1 MKLIVIGTSSSAH
14 LKCNSQFVSGY
25 HAELLLLDNGEIL
38 LTDKGSKNGTY
49 LNEQRLQ
56 PNKDV
61 QVKRGDQIRFADYV
75 LDWKDVPQV
84 LPPDMTMIKEMRG
97 IGTNFRNK
105 HQLQGEKVSRFHATL
120 KKKKD
125 NKWYIQDH
133 SKNGTTVNGQPIPAN
148 QDVKLKKG
156 DNILCA
162 GVPVPNPYGNA
173 PSFNFRKVL
182 SILSLILLL
191 CGGSFGIMRMVRNA
205 SNNSAKNVSKPK
217 KTALIT
223 RKGRKM
229 SDEEIVEKY
238 QSSTV
243 FIMGYYYYKVSA
255 GNLDLVKICGL
266 PTEVVINEKGR
277 LVPVEGKSKMHVFT
291 ATGFFVSPEGK
302 VVTNL
307 HAVRPWLFD
316 EETSKIADQYKMFL
330 ANQARDY
337 DLPSL
342 NAYVDQVKVEGVM
355 NFIGII
361 PNGAY
366 LSESNVLRCHELVAH
381 DNIEK
386 DVAIIQL
393 ESKRLPTDKCTYV
406 DLSKA
411 VTDDDEIK
419 VGSHV
424 YTMGYPFGLTLQTQ
438 NSSQDLKIIANGGSV
453 TQECGEYLFGFN
465 APSYHGASG
474 SPIFNDKG
482 QLIGVL
488 SAGMAES
495 QGFNYAVKAS
505 HAKELFD
512 QSNK

>member
-1 MKLIVIGTSSSAH
+1 MKLIVIGTASSAH

-49 LNEQRLQ
+49 LNDQRLQ

-61 QVKRGDQIRFADYV
+61 PVKRGDQIRFADYI
-75 LDWKDVPQV
+75 LDWKDVPQISM
-84 LPPDMTMIKEMRG
+84 PDMKEIKEMRG

-105 HQLQGEKVSRFHATL
+105 HQLQGDKVSRFHATL

-156 DNILCA
+156 DKIMCA

-173 PSFNFRKVL
+173 PAFNFRKVL

-191 CGGSFGIMRMVRNA
+191 CGGSFGIMRMLRNS
-205 SNNSAKNVSKPK
+205 SNNNAKNSSKPK
-217 KTALIT
+217 KTALVT
-223 RKGRKM
+223 RKGKKM

-238 QSSTV
+238 KSSTV
-243 FIMGYYYYKVSA
+243 LIYGRYYYKVSA
-255 GNLDLVKICGL
+255 GRLDLLKTCGL
-266 PTEVVINEKGR
+266 PTEVVINEKGKV
-277 LVPVEGKSKMHVFT
+277 VPVKGNSNIHEFT

-307 HAVRPWLFD
+307 HAVRPWLFND
-316 EETSKIADQYKMFL
+316 EASIIADQYKMFL
-330 ANQARDY
+330 TTQDVDGFGAF
-337 DLPSL
+337 
-342 NAYVDQVKVEGVM
+342 VDQVKVDGVM
-355 NFIGII
+355 SFIGIV
-361 PNGAY
+361 PNGSY
-366 LSESNVLRCHELVAH
+366 LSNSNVLRCYELVAH

-393 ESKRLPTDKCTYV
+393 ESKRMPTEKCTYV

-411 VTDDDEIK
+411 VTDDAEIK

-424 YTMGYPFGLTLQTQ
+424 YTMGYPFGLTLQGQ
-438 NSSQDLKIIANGGSV
+438 NSSQDLNIIANGGSV

-465 APSYHGASG
+465 APSYMGASG

-488 SAGMAES
+488 SAGMTES
-495 QGFNYAVKAS
+495 QGFKFEF
-505 HAKELFD
+505 AK
-512 QSNK
+512 SPPGP

>member
-1 MKLIVIGTSSSAH
+1 MKLIVIGTAGSAH

-49 LNEQRLQ
+49 LNDQRLQ

-61 QVKRGDQIRFADYV
+61 PVKRGDQIRFADYI
-75 LDWKDVPQV
+75 LDWKDVPQISM
-84 LPPDMTMIKEMRG
+84 PDMKEIKEMRG

-105 HQLQGEKVSRFHATL
+105 HQLQGDKVSRFHATL

-156 DNILCA
+156 DKIMCA

-173 PSFNFRKVL
+173 LAFNFRKVL

-205 SNNSAKNVSKPK
+205 SNNSSKNPAKPK

-223 RKGRKM
+223 RKGKTM

-238 QSSTV
+238 KSSTV
-243 FIMGYYYYKVSA
+243 LIYGCYYYKVSA
-255 GNLDLVKICGL
+255 GSLDLEKVCGL
-266 PTEVVINEKGR
+266 PTEVVVNEKG
-277 LVPVEGKSKMHVFT
+277 LPAPVKGKSNMHVFT

-307 HAVRPWLFD
+307 HAVRPWLFN
-316 EETSKIADQYKMFL
+316 EEASKIADRYKMLMANL
-330 ANQARDY
+330 AY
-337 DLPSL
+337 DTPAL
-342 NAYVDQVKVEGVM
+342 NAFVDEVKVEGVM
-355 NFIGII
+355 DFIGIV
-361 PNGAY
+361 PNGSY
-366 LSESNVLRCHELVAH
+366 LSNSNVLRCYELVAH

-393 ESKRLPTDKCTYV
+393 ESKRMPTEKCTYV

-411 VTDDDEIK
+411 VTDDSEIK

-424 YTMGYPFGLTLQTQ
+424 YTMGYPFGLTLQSQ

-488 SAGMAES
+488 SAGMSES

-512 QSNK
+512 KSNK